1 MSLPAD
7 HNHFNYIGSRS
18 GMLLSQG
25 VQTAEGDFIVC
36 LPARCN
42 RRRPIVSSFI
52 ESVIGLVAPEKAASN
67 DVTEETIDDSFDGRP
82 KEKPRPRCRRGLAW
96 ASVSPNRRRVRTS
109 TTSCTRSGAGRARKR
124 ISLPTLGPVTPPS
137 APPVKPPP
145 RA

>member
-25 VQTAEGDFIVC
+25 VQTAEGDFIVR

-67 DVTEETIDDSFDGRP
+67 DVSEETTDDSFDGWP
-82 KEKPRPRCRRGLAW
+82 KEKPRRRCRRGLAS
-96 ASVSPNRRRVRTS
+96 ASVSPNRRCLRTGS
-109 TTSCTRSGAGRARKR
+109 TSGTRSG
-124 ISLPTLGPVTPPS
+124 
-137 APPVKPPP
+137 PPP
-145 RA
+145 ALPRPACPS